1 MTSDIAHWR
10 QRIDALEDQL
20 VALLNERA
28 SFAAEIGKIK
38 KAHGLPVLDA
48 TREKEILE
56 RVAAKTNGP
65 LSAAA
70 VQNIFRVIMSET
82 RKLEREIPVP

>member
-38 KAHGLPVLDA
+38 KAQGLPVLDA

-56 RVAAKTNGP
+56 RVAAKTSGP
-65 LSAAA
+65 LSADA
-70 VQNIFRVIMSET
+70 VQNIFTVIMSET
-82 RKLEREIPVP
+82 RKLEREIPAP